1 MNTFIRVNGKL
12 RRYDVNV
19 ASHEKAIAIVTA
31 SIAAE
36 RFANPKTEHSI
47 ALVLIEGIGGA

>member
-12 RRYDVNV
+12 RQYEVDV
-19 ASHEKAIAIVTA
+19 ACHQKAIAIVSA

>member
-19 ASHEKAIAIVTA
+19 SSHEKAIEIVGA

-36 RFANPKTEHSI
+36 RFANPKTQHSI

>member
-12 RRYDVNV
+12 RQYEVDV
-19 ASHEKAIAIVTA
+19 ACHQKAIASVPA